1 MRDGHGIGLRYR
13 PCAACGATR
22 SGDGIGDGVGHAM
35 NRPLLLLEGVSRTF
49 AGDGVSTQALADV
62 DLAIHAGEFVCIIGA
77 SGSGKTTLLN
87 ILGCLGRPTTGTY
100 RIAGV
105 DVTTLSSDDLAR
117 LRRETFGFV
126 FQNYSLLESA
136 TACGNVELPGAYARI
151 AGKRRRRRARGILES
166 IGLGD
171 RADHRPSEL
180 SGGEQQRVAIARALM
195 NDAQV
200 ILADEP
206 TGALDTAQSEEI
218 LALLEQLA
226 ERGHAVILVTH
237 DPRVAARAQRR
248 IELAD
253 GRIVADDAGEP
264 LADANTAAKTVRRGG
279 VPWLAAIHGGWV
291 AMRRRP
297 LAAAL
302 TVASVA
308 LGIWSAL
315 ALLGL
320 SEGVGRDSLE
330 SLERMGANRLTVGAL
345 AWVGGKSEWLP
356 LTMADAEAMREVVNV
371 NRVLPRMNKRLPVI
385 RGDETI
391 DEVIVRA
398 TTNSEPKTTQ
408 NVSWPLQGGSYL
420 SPRDRADVAQVAV
433 IGPTVYKRLFTPGE
447 DPVGEHILVDG
458 LPFLVKGVL
467 LPHPRREGEGE
478 AFFSS
483 DTAYEWIGTV
493 LHVPFETGAQMLFG
507 TDQLNMIDV
516 MVADVSRI
524 DETSAAIRDLMF
536 RRHGREE
543 YSVTNQATNVVAFKE
558 VSSIHAALFGTIAGV
573 ALLVGGF
580 GVMAVTLAAVSHRT
594 REIGLRM
601 AVGARRRDIMAQ
613 FLVETA
619 VATTLGG
626 AVGTLLSILG
636 SPLLAQVA
644 DAPVAFP
651 PWVVPVALG
660 CAMVTGLIFGI
671 APARRAARL
680 DPVAALATD

>member
-1 MRDGHGIGLRYR
+1 
-13 PCAACGATR
+13 
-22 SGDGIGDGVGHAM
+22 M

-371 NRVLPRMNKRLPVI
+371 NRVLPRMNKRLPVA

-398 TTNSEPKTTQ
+398 TPNSEPKTTQ

>member
-1 MRDGHGIGLRYR
+1 
-13 PCAACGATR
+13 
-22 SGDGIGDGVGHAM
+22 M
-35 NRPLLLLEGVSRTF
+35 NRPLLLLEGVSRIF

-62 DLAIHAGEFVCIIGA
+62 DLAINAGEFVCITGA

-87 ILGCLGRPTTGTY
+87 ILGCLDRPTAGTY
-100 RIAGV
+100 RIAGM

-126 FQNYSLLESA
+126 FQHYTLLESA
-136 TACGNVELPGAYARI
+136 TAGANVELPATYAGM
-151 AGKRRRRRARGILES
+151 AGRQRRRRARGILES

-171 RADHRPSEL
+171 RVDHRPSEL

-195 NDAQV
+195 NDAQL

-237 DPRVAARAQRR
+237 DPHVAARAQRR

-253 GRIVADDAGEP
+253 GQVVADDGGEP
-264 LADANTAAKTVRRGG
+264 LADANTAPNTARRGG
-279 VPWLAAIHGGWV
+279 IPWLAAVQSGWV

-345 AWVGGKSEWLP
+345 AWVGGKSERLP
-356 LTMADAEAMREVVNV
+356 LTIADAEAMREIVNV
-371 NRVLPRMNKRLPVI
+371 HSVLPRMNKRLPVA

-398 TTNSEPKTTQ
+398 TPNSEPKTTQ
-408 NVSWPLQGGSYL
+408 NVSWPLQGGTYL
-420 SPRDRADVAQVAV
+420 SVGDRADAAQVAV
-433 IGPTVYKRLFTPGE
+433 IGPTVYKRLFAPEE
-447 DPVGEHILVDG
+447 DPLGEHILVDG

-467 LPHPRREGEGE
+467 PPHPRREGEGE

-493 LHVPFETGAQMLFG
+493 IHVPFETGAQTLFG
-507 TDQLNMIDV
+507 TDQLNMVDV

-524 DETSAAIRDLMF
+524 DETSAAVRDLMF

-558 VSSIHAALFGTIAGV
+558 VSSIHAALFGTIAAV

-580 GVMAVTLAAVSHRT
+580 GVMAVTLAAVSQRT

-601 AVGARRRDIMAQ
+601 AVGARRRDITAQ

-626 AVGTLLSILG
+626 AVGTLLSVAG
-636 SPLLAQVA
+636 SPLLARLA
-644 DAPVAFP
+644 DAPVALP
-651 PWVVPVALG
+651 PWVVPVALV
-660 CAMVTGLIFGI
+660 CAMSAGLIFGI
-671 APARRAARL
+671 APARRASRL

>member
-1 MRDGHGIGLRYR
+1 MK
-13 PCAACGATR
+13 
-22 SGDGIGDGVGHAM
+22 
-35 NRPLLLLEGVSRTF
+35 RPLLRLDGVSRTF
-49 AGDGVSTQALADV
+49 AGDGVSTRALADV
-62 DLAIHAGEFVCIIGA
+62 CLEVHAGEFVCVTGA

-87 ILGCLGRPTTGTY
+87 ILGCLDRPTTGTY
-100 RIAGV
+100 RIAGA
-105 DVTTLSSDDLAR
+105 DVTTLSPDDLAR

-126 FQNYSLLESA
+126 FQNYNLLESA
-136 TACGNVELPGAYARI
+136 TACANVELPATYAGIGGRQ
-151 AGKRRRRRARGILES
+151 RRRRARSILES
-166 IGLGD
+166 LGLGNRLD
-171 RADHRPSEL
+171 QHPSEL
-180 SGGEQQRVAIARALM
+180 SGGEQQRVAIGRALM

-237 DPRVAARAQRR
+237 DPSVAARAQRR

-253 GRIVADDAGEP
+253 GRVVADDGGEP
-264 LADANTAAKTVRRGG
+264 LADANTVARTAHRGG
-279 VPWLAAIHGGWV
+279 IPWLAAVHSGWV

-345 AWVGGKSEWLP
+345 AWVGGKSERLP

-371 NRVLPRMNKRLPVI
+371 DRAVPLMNERLPVT

-398 TTNSEPKTTQ
+398 TTNAEPKTTQ
-408 NVSWPLQGGSYL
+408 NVSWPLQGGTYL
-420 SPRDRADVAQVAV
+420 SAPDRADAAQVAV
-433 IGPTVYKRLFTPGE
+433 IGPTVYKRLFTSGE

-467 LPHPRREGEGE
+467 PAHPRREGEGE
-478 AFFSS
+478 AFNSTDAF
-483 DTAYEWIGTV
+483 YEWIGTV
-493 LHVPFETGAQMLFG
+493 IHVPFETGAQMLFG

-524 DETSAAIRDLMF
+524 DETSAAIHDLMF
-536 RRHGREE
+536 RRHGRDE

-580 GVMAVTLAAVSHRT
+580 GVMAVTLAAVSQRT
-594 REIGLRM
+594 REIGIRM
-601 AVGARRRDIMAQ
+601 AVGARRRDITAQ

-626 AVGTLLSILG
+626 AVGTLLSIAG

-660 CAMVTGLIFGI
+660 CAMSTGLLFGI
-671 APARRAARL
+671 APARRASRL
-680 DPVAALATD
+680 DPVVALATD

>member
-1 MRDGHGIGLRYR
+1 
-13 PCAACGATR
+13 
-22 SGDGIGDGVGHAM
+22 M
-35 NRPLLLLEGVSRTF
+35 NRPLLRLDGVSRVF

-62 DLAIHAGEFVCIIGA
+62 SLEVHAGEFVCVTGA

-87 ILGCLGRPTTGTY
+87 ILGCLDRPTAGTY
-100 RIAGV
+100 CIAGT

-126 FQNYSLLESA
+126 FQNYNLLESA
-136 TACGNVELPGAYARI
+136 TACANVELPATYAGM
-151 AGKRRRRRARGILES
+151 AGRQRRLRARSILES

-171 RADHRPSEL
+171 HLDQHPSEL
-180 SGGEQQRVAIARALM
+180 SGGEQQRVAIGRALM
-195 NDAQV
+195 NDARV

-206 TGALDTAQSEEI
+206 TGALDTSQSEEI

-237 DPRVAARAQRR
+237 DSSVAARAQRR

-253 GRIVADDAGEP
+253 GRVVADDGGGSP
-264 LADANTAAKTVRRGG
+264 ADARTGARTARRGG
-279 VPWLAAIHGGWV
+279 MPWLAALHGGWV

-320 SEGVGRDSLE
+320 SEGIRRDSLE
-330 SLERMGANRLTVGAL
+330 SLERMGANRLTVGPLAL
-345 AWVGGKSEWLP
+345 VEGKLERLP
-356 LTMADAEAMREVVNV
+356 LTIADAEAMRNVVNIDQ
-371 NRVLPRMNKRLPVI
+371 VLPRMNKRLPVT
-385 RGDETI
+385 RGAETI

-408 NVSWPLQGGSYL
+408 NVSWPLQRGTYL
-420 SPRDRADVAQVAV
+420 SARDRADAAHVAV
-433 IGPTVYKRLFTPGE
+433 IGPTVYKRLFTPEE
-447 DPVGEHILVDG
+447 DPVGEDILVNG

-467 LPHPRREGEGE
+467 PPHPRREGEGE
-478 AFFSS
+478 AFFSA

-493 LHVPFETGAQMLFG
+493 MHVPFETGAQLLFG
-507 TDQLNMIDV
+507 TDQLDSIDV
-516 MVADVSRI
+516 MVADASRI
-524 DETSAAIRDLMF
+524 DETSAAVRDLMF
-536 RRHGREE
+536 RRHGRENYFFNNE
-543 YSVTNQATNVVAFKE
+543 ATHLVAFKE
-558 VSSIHAALFGTIAGV
+558 VSAIHAALFGTIAGV

-580 GVMAVTLAAVSHRT
+580 GVMAVTLAAVSQRT

-601 AVGARRRDIMAQ
+601 AVGARRRDITAQ
-613 FLVETA
+613 FVVETA

-626 AVGTLLSILG
+626 AVGTLLSIAG
-636 SPLLAQVA
+636 GPLLAQVV

-651 PWVVPVALG
+651 PWVVPVALVG
-660 CAMVTGLIFGI
+660 AMSTGLIFGI
-671 APARRAARL
+671 APARRASRL